1 MQQEWSPEELLASW
15 TLVDGDWDLV
25 ANKTGATRLGFSL
38 LLKFFELEGRFP
50 DLLEEVPQAAV
61 EYVAGLVK
69 VPTAEFAKYD
79 LTSRSAKNHRKQIR
93 ETLKFRP
100 ATRADEE
107 KLIAWLAAE
116 VCPVELVEDRLREAL
131 LVECR
136 ARTIEPPGRI
146 DRIVTA
152 AQTRAEKTFCAR
164 TIERLGDVGV
174 AWLLELVAD
183 GNEDGAA
190 LLALLKRDPGAVGLE
205 SLLTEITKLNDV
217 RKLGLP
223 EGLFADCSEK
233 LLAAWRAR
241 AIKMYPSDFRDT
253 AEDVRITL
261 LAALCSSRQAEITDA
276 LGDLLIALVQ
286 KINAR
291 AERRVERQLTAE
303 LKKVRGKEGILFRL
317 ADAAIGKPDEIVRTA
332 LYPVVGEKTLRDL
345 VAEAKAN
352 EKVFKAK
359 VRTMLRSSYS
369 NYYRQM
375 LPPLLRTL
383 GFRCN
388 NTAYRPVMD
397 ALALLEMYAD
407 VDGKMRFY
415 DAGDTVPMDGVVRK
429 DWREAVVDDKGKVE
443 RIPYELCV
451 LVALRDAI
459 RRREIY
465 IEGGLRWR
473 NPEDDLPGDFEA
485 TRTVHYA
492 AIRQPTDPEA
502 FITDLKRRMTDAL
515 DRLSGALAD
524 GTAGGVKVTTR
535 HGEPWIKVP
544 KLEKLDEPT
553 GLQALKD
560 EVVRRWGVLDLLD
573 VLKNADFLIGFTDEF
588 ASVAAYERIDR
599 AVLQRRLLLALF
611 ALGTNM
617 GIRAI
622 VATGEHG
629 ESEAALRHV
638 RRHFITVDNLRAA
651 VRKLVNATFA
661 ARDADWWGQGT
672 ACASDSKK
680 FGSWSSNFMTEY
692 HARYGGNGVM
702 IYWHVEKKNVCIY
715 SQLKSCSSSEVAAMI
730 EGLLRHCTDAE
741 IESNYVDTH
750 GASVVGFAFTE
761 LLNFRLLPRLKNIG
775 SIRLYRP
782 DDAPPGWPALGGS
795 LSTRAIKWDLIAQQ
809 YDQMVKYATAL
820 RLGTAE
826 AEQVLRRF
834 TRGGPKHPTYQA
846 LEELGRAVRTIFA
859 CDYLASPDLRREIHG
874 GLQVVENWNSANTV
888 LHYGKDG
895 ALTGPDKEHAET
907 SMLAL
912 HLLQSS
918 LVHVNTLLLQQVL
931 AEPAWAKKLTVEDR
945 RGLTA
950 LFWSNI
956 NPYGTFRLEMDKRL
970 DFALPTVPN
979 PRTLASTAGQLAM
992 EFRHAL

>member
-1 MQQEWSPEELLASW
+1 MRREWSPEDVVACW
-15 TLVDGDWDLV
+15 TPVGSDWDLV
-25 ANKTGATRLGFSL
+25 ANKSGPTRLGFVL
-38 LLKFFELEGRFP
+38 MLKYFELEGRFP
-50 DLLEEVPQAAV
+50 QFLEEFPPAAV
-61 EYVAGLVK
+61 NYVADVVK
-69 VPTAEFAKYD
+69 VPGGDLAKYD
-79 LTSRSAKNHRKQIR
+79 LSSRSAKGHRTQIR
-93 ETLKFRP
+93 EALGFRP

-107 KLIAWLAAE
+107 RLTGWLADE

-131 LVECR
+131 LVRCR
-136 ARTIEPPGRI
+136 SDRIEPPGRI
-146 DRIVTA
+146 ERIVA
-152 AQTRAEKTFCAR
+152 AARARADRAFCAR
-164 TIERLGDVGV
+164 TVARLGDVC
-174 AWLLELVAD
+174 ARRLLELVAE

-190 LLALLKRDPGAVGLE
+190 LLASLKRDPGAVGLD
-205 SLLTEITKLNDV
+205 SLLTEITKLTAV
-217 RKLGLP
+217 RQLGLP

-233 LLAAWRAR
+233 LVAAWRAR
-241 AIKMYPSDFRDT
+241 AIKMYPSDFRD
-253 AEDVRITL
+253 AGEDVRTTL
-261 LAALCSSRQAEITDA
+261 LAALCTSRQGEITDA
-276 LGDLLIALVQ
+276 LVELLVALVH

-291 AERRVERQLTAE
+291 AERRVEKQLTAE
-303 LKKVRGKEGILFRL
+303 LKKVRGKEGILFKL
-317 ADAAIGKPDEIVRTA
+317 ATAAVDKPDEVVRRA
-332 LYPVVGEKTLRDL
+332 LFPVVGERTLREL

-359 VRTMLRSSYS
+359 VRTTLRSSYS
-369 NYYRQM
+369 SYYRQM
-375 LPPLLRTL
+375 LPPLLNTL
-383 GFRCN
+383 GFQCN

-397 ALALLEMYAD
+397 ALALLARYAD
-407 VDGKMRFY
+407 VDGKTRFY
-415 DAGDTVPMDGVVRK
+415 DAGDAVPMDGVVRK
-429 DWREAVVDDKGKVE
+429 DWREAVVDDKGRVE

-465 IEGGLRWR
+465 IEGGKRWGD
-473 NPEDDLPGDFEA
+473 PEDDLPGDFESA
-485 TRTVHYA
+485 RTVHYA
-492 AIRQPTDPEA
+492 AIRQPEGPKE
-502 FITDLKRRMTDAL
+502 FITGLKRRMTEGL
-515 DRLSGALAD
+515 NRLSAALAD
-524 GTAGGVKVTTR
+524 GSAGGVKVTTR
-535 HGEPWIKVP
+535 KGEPWITVP
-544 KLEKLDEPT
+544 KLEPLDEPT
-553 GLQALKD
+553 SLQALKD

-573 VLKNADFLIGFTDEF
+573 VLKNADFLTGFTDEF
-588 ASVAAYERIDR
+588 TSVAAYERIDR
-599 AVLQRRLLLALF
+599 ATLQRRLLLALF

-629 ESEAALRHV
+629 ETEAALRHV

-651 VRKLVNATFA
+651 VTRLVNGTFA
-661 ARDADWWGQGT
+661 ARDAAWWGQGT

-741 IESNYVDTH
+741 IESQYVDTH

-782 DDAPPGWPALGGS
+782 DDAPPGWPTLGASLTRPIRWAL
-795 LSTRAIKWDLIAQQ
+795 IEQQ

-834 TRGGPKHPTYQA
+834 TRGGPKHPTYAA
-846 LEELGRAVRTIFA
+846 LEELGRAVRTVFA
-859 CDYLASPDLRREIHG
+859 CDYLASPGLRREIHG

-895 ALTGPDKEHAET
+895 ALTGPDREHAET

-918 LVHVNTLLLQQVL
+918 LVHVNTLLLQRVL
-931 AEPAWAKKLTVEDR
+931 AEPKWAKKLTAEDR

-956 NPYGTFRLEMDKRL
+956 NPYGTFRLDMDKRL
-970 DFALPTVPN
+970 DLALTAELPRPRTPAYPAPTVVEV
-979 PRTLASTAGQLAM
+979 R
-992 EFRHAL
+992 

>member
-1 MQQEWSPEELLASW
+1 MRQEWSPEDVVACW

-25 ANKTGATRLGFSL
+25 ANKSGTTRLGFCL
-38 LLKFFELEGRFP
+38 MLKFFEIDGRFP
-50 DLLEEVPQAAV
+50 EFIEEFPQAAV
-61 EYVAGLVK
+61 DYVAGLVK
-69 VPTAEFAKYD
+69 VPAAELAKYD
-79 LTSRSAKNHRKQIR
+79 LAGAKRHRKQIR
-93 ETLKFRP
+93 EALGFRP
-100 ATRADEE
+100 STLADEE
-107 KLIAWLAAE
+107 QLTGWLAAE
-116 VCPVELVEDRLREAL
+116 VCPVELVEDRQREAL
-131 LVECR
+131 VVECR
-136 ARTIEPPGRI
+136 ERKIEPPGRT
-146 DRIVTA
+146 RIEKVLVA
-152 AQTRAEKTFCAR
+152 ARGRWEKTFCTR
-164 TIERLGDVGV
+164 TIERLGAAGMARLLALVG
-174 AWLLELVAD
+174 ED
-183 GNEDGAA
+183 NEDGTA
-190 LLALLKRDPGAVGLE
+190 LLAALKRDPGAVGLD

-223 EGLFADCSEK
+223 DGLFADCSEK

-253 AEDVRITL
+253 SEDVRITL
-261 LAALCSSRQAEITDA
+261 LAALCTSRQAEITDA
-276 LGDLLIALVQ
+276 LVELLVALVH

-303 LKKVRGKEGILFRL
+303 LKKVRGKEGILFKL
-317 ADAAIGKPDEIVRTA
+317 ADAAIGKPDEVVRTA

-359 VRTMLRSSYS
+359 VRTTLRSSYS
-369 NYYRQM
+369 SYYRQM
-375 LPPLLRTL
+375 LPPLLKTL
-383 GFRCN
+383 GFKCN

-397 ALALLEMYAD
+397 AMRLLEKYAG
-407 VDGKMRFY
+407 VDGKTRFY
-415 DAGDTVPMDGVVRK
+415 DAADEVPMDGVVRK

-451 LVALRDAI
+451 LVALREAI

-465 IEGGLRWR
+465 VEGGRRWC

-492 AIRQPTDPEA
+492 AIRQPQDPAE
-502 FITDLKRRMTDAL
+502 FISGLKRRMADGL
-515 DRLSGALAD
+515 DRLSSALAD
-524 GTAGGVKVTTR
+524 GSAGGVKVTTR
-535 HGEPWIKVP
+535 KGEPWITVP
-544 KLEKLDEPT
+544 KLDKLDEPT
-553 GLQALKD
+553 GLTALKE

-573 VLKNADFLIGFTDEF
+573 VLKNADFLSGFTDEF
-588 ASVAAYERIDR
+588 SSVAAYERIDR
-599 AVLQRRLLLALF
+599 ATLQRRLLLALS

-629 ESEAALRHV
+629 ETEAALRHV

-651 VRKLVNATFA
+651 VTKLVNATFA
-661 ARDADWWGQGT
+661 ARDTAWWGRGT

-702 IYWHVEKKNVCIY
+702 VYWHVEKKNVCIY

-775 SIRLYRP
+775 SIRLYCP
-782 DDAPPGWPALGGS
+782 DDFPPGWPALGGS
-795 LSTRAIKWDLIAQQ
+795 LTRPIRWDLIEQQ

-834 TRGGPKHPTYQA
+834 TRGGPKHPTYAA
-846 LEELGRAVRTIFA
+846 LEELGRAVRTVFA
-859 CDYLASPDLRREIHG
+859 CDYLAAPGLRREIHG

-912 HLLQSS
+912 HLLQSA
-918 LVHVNTLLLQQVL
+918 LVYVNTLLVQQIL
-931 AEPAWAKKLTVEDR
+931 AEPAWAKKLSDEDR

-956 NPYGTFRLEMDKRL
+956 NPYGTFRLDMDKRL
-970 DFALPTVPN
+970 DLGRAVTVPR
-979 PRTLASTAGQLAM
+979 PRSGRAAAGN
-992 EFRHAL
+992 RV

>member
-1 MQQEWSPEELLASW
+1 VRQEWSPEDVVACW

-25 ANKTGATRLGFSL
+25 ANKAGTTRLGFCL
-38 LLKFFELEGRFP
+38 MLKFFEMEGRFP

-69 VPTAEFAKYD
+69 VSAAEFAKYD
-79 LTSRSAKNHRKQIR
+79 LASRSAKNHRKQIR
-93 ETLKFRP
+93 EALKFRP
-100 ATRADEE
+100 ATRADEDQ
-107 KLIAWLAAE
+107 LIAWLADE
-116 VCPVELVEDRLREAL
+116 VCPVELVEDRQRDAL

-136 ARTIEPPGRI
+136 VRKIEPPGRI
-146 DRIVTA
+146 DRILTA
-152 AQTRAEKTFCAR
+152 AQSRAEKAFCTR
-164 TIERLGDVGV
+164 TIERLGQVCT
-174 AWLLELVAD
+174 ARLLALVAE
-183 GNEDGAA
+183 GNEDGTA
-190 LLALLKRDPGAVGLE
+190 LLASLKRDPGAVGLD

-276 LGDLLIALVQ
+276 LADLLIALVQ

-291 AERRVERQLTAE
+291 AERRVEKQLTAE
-303 LKKVRGKEGILFRL
+303 LKKVRGKEGILFKL
-317 ADAAIGKPDEIVRTA
+317 ADAAVGKPDEIVRTA

-359 VRTMLRSSYS
+359 VRTTLRSSYS
-369 NYYRQM
+369 SYYRQM
-375 LPPLLRTL
+375 LPPLLKTL
-383 GFRCN
+383 GFKCN

-397 ALALLEMYAD
+397 ALALLEKYAE
-407 VDGKMRFY
+407 VDGKTRFY
-415 DAGDTVPMDGVVRK
+415 EAGDEVPMDGVVRK

-492 AIRQPTDPEA
+492 AIRQPMDPKA
-502 FITDLKRRMTDAL
+502 FITSLKKRMTSGL
-515 DRLSGALAD
+515 DRLSAALAD
-524 GTAGGVKVTTR
+524 GSAGGVRVTTR
-535 HGEPWIKVP
+535 HGDPWITVP
-544 KLEKLDEPT
+544 KLERLDEPT
-553 GLQALKD
+553 GLQALKE
-560 EVVRRWGVLDLLD
+560 EVIRRWGVLDLLD
-573 VLKNADFLIGFTDEF
+573 VLKNADFLTGFTDEF
-588 ASVAAYERIDR
+588 SSVAAYERIDR

-629 ESEAALRHV
+629 ESEAALRHI

-651 VRKLVNATFA
+651 VTKLVNATFA
-661 ARDADWWGQGT
+661 ARDTAWWGRGT

-702 IYWHVEKKNVCIY
+702 IYWHVERKNVCIY

-782 DDAPPGWPALGGS
+782 DDDPPGWPALGGS
-795 LSTRAIKWDLIAQQ
+795 LTRPIRWELIEQQ

-834 TRGGPKHPTYQA
+834 TRGGPKHPTYQG

-912 HLLQSS
+912 HLLQSA
-918 LVHVNTLLLQQVL
+918 LVHVNTLLVQQVL
-931 AEPAWAKKLTVEDR
+931 AEPAWAERLTDEDR

-956 NPYGTFRLEMDKRL
+956 NPYGTFRLDMNKRL
-970 DFALPTVPN
+970 DLVLSAAVPGPRRATEG
-979 PRTLASTAGQLAM
+979 PRTAGSTS
-992 EFRHAL
+992 